1 MTATDI
7 TQDLS
12 TELGAT
18 ANRHLWGHFARHG
31 AGITPPIIT
40 RGEGVTIWDS
50 KGKSY
55 IDGLSGL
62 FVVQVGHGR
71 KELAEAAA
79 KQAETLAF
87 FPLWSYATP
96 PAIELSERIAGYAP
110 GDLNRV
116 FFTTGGGEAVESA
129 WKLAKNY
136 YKLTGKPGKYK
147 VVSRSIAYHGTPQG
161 ALAITGLPVFK
172 APFEPL
178 TPGGFRVPNTNF
190 YRAPEPYDTDV
201 KAFGRYCADR
211 IAEAIEFEGPDTV
224 AAVFLEPVQNAGGC
238 FPPPPGYFER
248 VREICDEYDVLLVSD
263 EVICAYGR
271 IGSMFACDDFGYVPD
286 IITCAKGLTSGYSP
300 IGAMIASDR
309 LFEPFNDGKTTFA
322 HGYTFGGHPVSS
334 AVALANLDIFEREGI
349 NDHVKEM
356 APAFRATL
364 EQLYDL
370 PIVGDVR
377 GEGFFYGI
385 ELVKDKA
392 TKETFNDEESERLLR
407 GFLTPAIFEAGL
419 YCRAD
424 DRGDPVVQLAPP
436 LISGQKE
443 FDAIYAILR
452 GVLDEAGRLLVA
464 ERRLTVETGG
474 AHEDTQAADRS
485 RPLDAAARRPAAGL
499 SVGGSDHRSRARRCA
514 RGRGCRRR
522 RADLGRPDRR
532 QGCPHT
538 AGRRCARGGRRGQW
552 STTRHARRPRRPVV
566 GVPQPRW
573 PAGARPCHRRRRA
586 VGRGGRRTR
595 IAVLLECHR
604 TARRHNLFHR
614 VDQRVHLRALS
625 RTDLRG
631 AQPRQR
637 VSSRSRR
644 NRAHRGTR
652 PVFRERDHRDFGRV
666 CVGVR
671 GDPGASAVQ
680 VLADRRQGRN
690 GDAARG
696 QSAGQSGQSV
706 DRRRRPDLVCDGL
719 AAQRGGGVA
728 AQDSADRCAKRCG
741 DCPIGCNRR
750 SSPWSGRSHSTRT
763 VAKRWQ
769 ACTSNTRR
777 SAW

>member
-1 MTATDI
+1 MTTIDI
-7 TQDLS
+7 TQEIS
-12 TELGAT
+12 TELGAK

-50 KGKSY
+50 NGKSY

-96 PAIELSERIAGYAP
+96 TAIELAERIAGYAP

-136 YKLTGKPGKYK
+136 FKLTGKPGKYK

-190 YRAPEPYDTDV
+190 YRAPAPYEHDI
-201 KAFGRYCADR
+201 KAFGQYCADR

-334 AVALANLDIFEREGI
+334 AVALANLDIFEREGL
-349 NDHVKEM
+349 NDHVKEN

-364 EQLYDL
+364 EKLYDL

-443 FDAIYAILR
+443 FDAIYEILH
-452 GVLDEAGRLLVA
+452 GVLSEAGRLLYI
-464 ERRLTVETGG
+464 RRETVFQQGKFDHLTAAVRGDGAAQMLGQLAHGLDHRRGHRLGG
-474 AHEDTQAADRS
+474 VMVGRCSEHGVPGAALHQRADRADIG
-485 RPLDAAARRPAAGL
+485 RP
-499 SVGGSDHRSRARRCA
+499 GSDRIPNTRARRC
-514 RGRGCRRR
+514 
-522 RADLGRPDRR
+522 
-532 QGCPHT
+532 
-538 AGRRCARGGRRGQW
+538 
-552 STTRHARRPRRPVV
+552 RRPRRGLSLMVNTSAPYHRHGRPVE
-566 GVPQPRW
+566 PR
-573 PAGARPCHRRRRA
+573 RL
-586 VGRGGRRTR
+586 RTER
-595 IAVLLECHR
+595 LVDRHLCR
-604 TARRHNLFHR
+604 SARRL
-614 VDQRVHLRALS
+614 
-625 RTDLRG
+625 
-631 AQPRQR
+631 P
-637 VSSRSRR
+637 
-644 NRAHRGTR
+644 
-652 PVFRERDHRDFGRV
+652 RV
-666 CVGVR
+666 CTYR
-671 GDPGASAVQ
+671 H
-680 VLADRRQGRN
+680 L
-690 GDAARG
+690 
-696 QSAGQSGQSV
+696 
-706 DRRRRPDLVCDGL
+706 
-719 AAQRGGGVA
+719 
-728 AQDSADRCAKRCG
+728 
-741 DCPIGCNRR
+741 
-750 SSPWSGRSHSTRT
+750 
-763 VAKRWQ
+763 
-769 ACTSNTRR
+769 
-777 SAW
+777 